1 MKLGLINLD
10 RMLIPIFEQQ
20 IKGAYNVISH
30 DFVQD
35 KLKETLSRS
44 KAMTKRNHR
53 NFESDSKRSEVMSER
68 ILITERFKLNHNIG
82 SGIDGNMID
91 AMSLPDE
98 NVQERV
104 TAGADVKSQLIPRLS
119 GLQNTLVTKTQD
131 NGWLGFY
138 CRRFQKK
145 RIQHPR
151 EKSWCRKC

>member
-1 MKLGLINLD
+1 MKLGLMNLD

-20 IKGAYNVISH
+20 IKGAYNAISYE
-30 DFVQD
+30 FVQD
-35 KLKETLSRS
+35 KLRETLSRS
-44 KAMTKRNHR
+44 KAMTKKNHR

-68 ILITERFKLNHNIG
+68 NLITERFKLNHNIG

-104 TAGADVKSQLIPRLS
+104 TTGAEVKLQLIPRLS

-138 CRRFQKK
+138 CRRFQEK

-151 EKSWCRKC
+151 EKWWWKKC